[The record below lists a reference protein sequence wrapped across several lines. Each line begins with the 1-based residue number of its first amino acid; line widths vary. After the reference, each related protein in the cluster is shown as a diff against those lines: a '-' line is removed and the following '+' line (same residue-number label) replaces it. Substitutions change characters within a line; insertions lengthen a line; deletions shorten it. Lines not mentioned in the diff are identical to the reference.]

1 MECPDCSLTLVC
13 VCVLCFVFLCLWG
26 QLLMERLCIFV
37 VVVGCGSGLSGETLS
52 ENGHQWVGLDIS
64 QSMLGMFQWFDCY
77 CYPNFLRIVNVMSP
91 CLVSCCVSMLFFLSS
106 SFVFSFLKFEFWC
119 VLLNL
124 DIALEREV
132 EGDLL
137 LGDMGQVFW
146 ALYTWQFNSNVNKL
160 IYISK
165 RNVMST
171 TFSQQILCGRLLLGD
186 IVSLYK

>member
-1 MECPDCSLTLVC
+1 MMECPDCSLTLVC
-13 VCVLCFVFLCLWG
+13 VCVLCFCVCEASFNG
-26 QLLMERLCIFV
+26 KVVHFF